1 MYLTTQPGPSRG
13 GGTYLLGAPLSHR
26 SLSGLK
32 RRRLRHL
39 GALTPDQAAEQVLP
53 LAKVGKGAG
62 HNQGIRDGLVS
73 AAQAGYL
80 NAQLPAMCA
89 GGRPPG
95 MAKPVITNTA
105 GGIAMSF
112 VPAAFTA
119 GPIVGGIVLAGA
131 AIAKVFG
138 MIFSHH
144 AAAVKKEQSIL
155 CAAVPAANDALQVI
169 DHALSSGQVTPE
181 QAMAAI
187 DNVVAGFQQA
197 VAGIIKGS
205 DPTSSGECN
214 AACVWLSALR
224 AVALVKKSQYQDM
237 ALAKAAEVLSPA
249 GVVTSAVSQAA
260 SQIGIPPWA
269 VYAAAGLLLF
279 KLL

>member
-1 MYLTTQPGPSRG
+1 MYLTTQPVQSR
-13 GGTYLLGAPLSHR
+13 GTYLLGAPLSQR
-26 SLSGLK
+26 SLSGFK
-32 RRRLRHL
+32 RKRIHRL
-39 GALTPDQAAEQVLP
+39 GALTPDQAAEQVFP
-53 LAKVGKGAG
+53 LAKVGKGTG

-95 MAKPVITNTA
+95 MVKPVVANTA

-112 VPAAFTA
+112 VPAAFAA

-138 MIFSHH
+138 FIFSHH

-169 DHALSSGQVTPE
+169 DQALASGQVTPQ
-181 QAMAAI
+181 QAMGAV

-197 VAGIIKGS
+197 VSGIIKGS
-205 DPTSSGECN
+205 DPMSSGECN

-237 ALAKAAEVLSPA
+237 AAAKTAADSASPA
-249 GVVTSAVSQAA
+249 AAVTSAVSQAA
-260 SQIGIPPWA
+260 SQIGLPPWA
-269 VYAAAGLLLF
+269 LYAAASLLLW